1 MRKGINFGRLYGNFP
16 RKNFRE
22 NMKNNRSLA
31 KHAQIFKCLQ
41 KSAQGDKKDWEKKN
55 WEFRTLKIIDY
66 EYPNTLEARLV
77 LKL

>member
-16 RKNFRE
+16 R
-22 NMKNNRSLA
+22 MKNNRSLA

-41 KSAQGDKKDWEKKN
+41 KSAQGEKKDWEKKN

-66 EYPNTLEARLV
+66 EYTNTLEARLV

>member
-1 MRKGINFGRLYGNFP
+1 
-16 RKNFRE
+16 
-22 NMKNNRSLA
+22 MKNNRSLA